1 MDLNSI
7 PLAARYESRGIQFA
21 RISRTE
27 REQVGRCAEAFGLL
41 DAKGREIGHSY
52 YIDREFHV
60 IDADGNTLGELSRLD
75 LMLEES
81 FKVYPQGLRDG
92 AKFGALPTA
101 SYKRLRTLDEAR
113 AYGAKCIDRAYQRAI
128 KKASA

>member
-7 PLAARYESRGIQFA
+7 PLAARFESRGIQFA
-21 RISRTE
+21 RIARTE
-27 REQVGRCAEAFGLL
+27 REQVRNHSAAFGVF
-41 DAKGREIGHSY
+41 DAKGREIGHAY

-60 IDADGNTLGELSRLD
+60 IDADGNTLGELSHLD
-75 LMLEES
+75 LLLEES

-101 SYKRLRTLDEAR
+101 SYKRFKTLVEAEAYADKVIAR
-113 AYGAKCIDRAYQRAI
+113 AERNAV